1 MIKSKSISKRI
12 SKKLK
17 QQKYM
22 EDVLSVMKQDRSN
35 VKTEL
40 NNERL
45 SKQIN
50 GYKQDSKR
58 HQEKLEKQ
66 KEIQKKKRIFY
77 Y

>member
-1 MIKSKSISKRI
+1 
-12 SKKLK
+12 
-17 QQKYM
+17 M

-45 SKQIN
+45 SKQIK
-50 GYKQDSKR
+50 GYKEETKK
-58 HQEKLEKQ
+58 HQKKLEKQ

>member
-1 MIKSKSISKRI
+1 
-12 SKKLK
+12 
-17 QQKYM
+17 M

-66 KEIQKKKRIFY
+66 KEIQKKKRVFY
-77 Y
+77 

>member
-1 MIKSKSISKRI
+1 
-12 SKKLK
+12 
-17 QQKYM
+17 M
-22 EDVLSVMKQDRSN
+22 EDVLSVMKQDRKN

-50 GYKQDSKR
+50 GYKEETKKQQK
-58 HQEKLEKQ
+58 KLEKQ